1 MPYTVLADLVAQL
14 HLAFV
19 LFVIGGGLLVV
30 KWPKIAWI
38 HLPAVAWGA
47 IVEFTGWICPLTP
60 LENALRAMAGASAYD
75 SDFIARYILP
85 LLYPAQLT
93 RNVQLILGIVVL
105 GVNVMLYSWLWRRNM
120 AQDRA

>member
-1 MPYTVLADLVAQL
+1 M

-19 LFVIGGGLLVV
+19 LFVIGGGLLVI
-30 KWPKIAWI
+30 KWPRIAWI

-60 LENALRAMAGASAYD
+60 LENALRAVARASAYD

-120 AQDRA
+120 AQNRA